1 MDNHHEAAAAK
12 FLELVRIMAR
22 LRSPGGCPWDN
33 EQTHDSL
40 KKYLIEE
47 AYELIDSI
55 DSRDD
60 KALIEECGD
69 VLLQVVFHARIAE
82 EEGRFTILDV
92 LDSIC
97 EKLIRRHPHVF
108 GDQTAEDAQDV
119 LRQWEQNKKKEK
131 PERTSILDGVPKSLP
146 PLMQAHQIQERVS
159 RVGFDWR
166 EIEEVF
172 MKFEEEWKEFRQ
184 ARNEEHRQRTEEEL
198 GDLFFALVNISR
210 YVDTDPNQALSK
222 TNQKFIRRF
231 RYIEQELQKRNR
243 RLEEATLE
251 EMDALWEEAK
261 RLERKAAGQPEPG
274 KTQ

>member
-1 MDNHHEAAAAK
+1 MDVNHDAAAAK

-22 LRSPGGCPWDN
+22 LRSPSGCPWDN

-47 AYELIDSI
+47 SYELIDSI
-55 DSRDD
+55 DNRDD

-82 EEGRFTILDV
+82 EEGRFTIQDV

-97 EKLIRRHPHVF
+97 DKLIRRHPHVF
-108 GDQTAEDAQDV
+108 GDQTAADAQEV

-172 MKFEEEWKEFRQ
+172 LKFEEEWKEFRQ
-184 ARNEEHRQRTEEEL
+184 ARSEEHRHRMEEEL
-198 GDLFFALVNISR
+198 GDLFFALVNVSR
-210 YVDTDPNQALSK
+210 YVDTDPDQALSK

-231 RYIEQELQKRNR
+231 HYIEQELQKQNR

-251 EMDALWEEAK
+251 EMDALWDEAK
-261 RLERKAAGQPEPG
+261 RLEREKAGKPEPG
-274 KTQ
+274 ETT